1 MRNLQEIIN
10 VCKSRKSCRKCPVA
24 DYCQEVNLMFGA
36 MQPEALMYTRFN
48 YLTDENRKSILRL
61 EVHRR

>member
-10 VCKSRKSCRKCPVA
+10 VCKSRRSCSECPVA
-24 DYCQEVNLMFGA
+24 DYCQEVKLMFGT
-36 MQPEALMYTRFN
+36 MNPDSLMYTRFN